1 MNTKMMG
8 RQSKEM
14 TNHRRRPVDVYL
26 IYLNKMYPVLLTSGL
41 FKSTLRQILAQHLCA
56 RKKKNPEIMMLL
68 VANVT
73 ESIK

>member
-1 MNTKMMG
+1 MMMG

-41 FKSTLRQILAQHLCA
+41 FKSTLRQIIAQHLYA
-56 RKKKNPEIMMLL
+56 RKKNPEIMMLL